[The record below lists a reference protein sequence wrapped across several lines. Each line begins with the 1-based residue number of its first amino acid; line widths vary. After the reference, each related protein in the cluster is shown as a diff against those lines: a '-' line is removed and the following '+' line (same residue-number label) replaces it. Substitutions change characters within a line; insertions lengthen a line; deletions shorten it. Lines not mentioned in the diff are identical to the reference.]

1 MNNKQSAAVRPN
13 DPKPSRKEWALG
25 RLKILDA
32 RLGVG
37 KGAARERKRLGE
49 IINNKE

>member
-1 MNNKQSAAVRPN
+1 MNHKQPASVRPN
-13 DPKPSRKEWALG
+13 DSKPTRKEWALE

-49 IINNKE
+49 IVSNP